1 MTDDARGQ
9 AERNHDAVRRAEH
22 FGRDGHR
29 QPLRAPPASG
39 VHRVLDRIEK
49 EAPAGRDIHAILD
62 NYSAHKHS
70 AVADWLADRRRW
82 TLHFTPTSCSWMNAV
97 EGFFGK
103 LANRRLRR
111 GVHDSLEDLKAAIKE
126 FIALHNEKEAKP
138 FKWTASP
145 DRLIAARQ
153 RGFQMIRTSH

>member
-1 MTDDARGQ
+1 M
-9 AERNHDAVRRAEH
+9 
-22 FGRDGHR
+22 
-29 QPLRAPPASG
+29 
-39 VHRVLDRIEK
+39 
-49 EAPAGRDIHAILD
+49 D
-62 NYSAHKHS
+62 NYSAYKHS
-70 AVADWLADRRRW
+70 AVTDWLADHRRW

-111 GVHDSLEDLKAAIKE
+111 GVYDSLEDLKAAILD
-126 FIALHNEKEAKP
+126 FIKLHNGKEAKP

-145 DRLIAARQ
+145 ERLIAARQ